1 MLIRAVRSMLG
12 AFRPSGVDIKKMH
25 KLYCSFEQMNAS
37 LSSKQVLC
45 EIWAQRVVSGRRNVQ
60 VHIYTPIKQKSRKI
74 LLFFHANRWTGERA
88 EAYRFMCANLAVY
101 NFCRVFSVE
110 YSPTPENSFPKGLD
124 DCYAAAREL
133 YAHAG
138 RLGVNPAD
146 IVLIGDS
153 FGGNLA
159 AAVSLRA
166 QDEGLFA
173 VQKQIL
179 LYPVT
184 NSDHTENAPFPSV
197 LENGTDYLLT
207 SAQIC
212 EDMERYKRS
221 DQDLHNPYF
230 APLLAKN
237 LKKQPNTL
245 IITAEYDPLRDEG
258 EAYGQR
264 LEKAGVKVTVF
275 RMPDVLHGFFSL
287 EPLYTHVKVAYALIH
302 EFLYEEGVPAH
313 RRLWA

>member
-1 MLIRAVRSMLG
+1 MLIRAIRSILR
-12 AFRPSGVDIKKMH
+12 AFMPSGVDIQKMH
-25 KLYCSFEQMNAS
+25 KLYCSFEQTDAS

-45 EIWAQRVVSGRRNVQ
+45 EVWGQRVVSDGRNVQ
-60 VHIYTPIKQKSRKI
+60 VHVYTPVKQKGRKI
-74 LLFFHANRWTGERA
+74 LLFFHSSRWTEESA

-110 YSPTPENSFPKGLD
+110 YSPTPENPFPKGLD

-133 YAHAG
+133 YAHAEQ
-138 RLGVNPAD
+138 LGVDPAD
-146 IVLIGDS
+146 IALIGDS

-166 QDEGLFA
+166 QEEGLFS

-184 NSDHTENAPFPSV
+184 NNDHTENAPFSSV
-197 LENGTDYLLT
+197 VENGTDYILT

-264 LEKAGVKVTVF
+264 LEKAGTKVTVF
-275 RMPDVLHGFFSL
+275 RIPDVLHGFFSL

-302 EFLYEEGVPAH
+302 EFLYEKDEPAR

>member
-1 MLIRAVRSMLG
+1 MLIRAIRSILR
-12 AFRPSGVDIKKMH
+12 AFMPSGVDIQKMH
-25 KLYCSFEQMNAS
+25 KLYCSFEQTDAS

-45 EIWAQRVVSGRRNVQ
+45 EVWGQRVVSDGRNVQ
-60 VHIYTPIKQKSRKI
+60 VHVYTPVKQKGRKI
-74 LLFFHANRWTGERA
+74 LLFFHSSRWTEESA

-110 YSPTPENSFPKGLD
+110 YSPTPENPFPKGLD

-133 YAHAG
+133 YAHAEQ
-138 RLGVNPAD
+138 LGVDPAD
-146 IVLIGDS
+146 IALIGDS

-166 QDEGLFA
+166 QEEGLFS

-184 NSDHTENAPFPSV
+184 NNDHTENAPFSSV
-197 LENGTDYLLT
+197 VENGTDYILT

-237 LKKQPNTL
+237 
-245 IITAEYDPLRDEG
+245 
-258 EAYGQR
+258 
-264 LEKAGVKVTVF
+264 
-275 RMPDVLHGFFSL
+275 
-287 EPLYTHVKVAYALIH
+287 
-302 EFLYEEGVPAH
+302 
-313 RRLWA
+313 